1 MNDMKDMN
9 PDKEEKNLAPTRSL
23 PAVNGEETER
33 AETAPDKA
41 ATEPSVPETHRRP
54 RRADRYR
61 ENDTSSATAAFTEK
75 PVFRG
80 ESATAREIAS
90 RMQSRP
96 GTQEPGSRIP
106 PQAARMSAA
115 ARAQMASRQTHREQ
129 VGYAPGRMQ
138 ESEARAARERT
149 ESPRTVSSGVSQRPA
164 RPAYPSRPI
173 PEPPAPKRRRGWI
186 ILLCVLLVLVLLAA
200 GLYLIP
206 ENTSGFPGELRRM
219 VFGWIPGFGSGNPET
234 GSGVNSFIASG
245 YENTIAPTD
254 VGFTVTTARY
264 ISDIRLTDEY
274 GEVLLTSREYV
285 NNTDQTIWNLSWHLE
300 EGYEGEVR
308 LQVLKNE
315 EWIITDNFVQV
326 KVESLPT
333 VETEIPVSTPAADTL
348 PPVVSVTE
356 APAGASVQEKEPAAE
371 NEPAAAEMDSDGEAE
386 TETNPE
392 GEGEALSEDGSAPVE
407 TWEPDV
413 GEKLTEEEAPAEEPA
428 AEDQETLTE
437 SDEAA
442 EEALPEEGLPEDGEE
457 ADAAEEAPE
466 QEFVPAGTPEPTATP
481 QPEPMETPKLTAKAC
496 EEADP
501 SLVTNQVIYNGTKRA
516 SEYTRN
522 AKEQIAMPMPGEYTR
537 KPMGVFTFRN
547 DAFRQ
552 NAACGTVSGA
562 TSLELVWTAEAGS
575 IKGAS
580 QTYYGIGWT
589 GQPAIVKW
597 SKEVRELSDIYDGKK
612 EKSGLREVIVAGLD
626 GMIYFLD
633 LADGTATRNSI
644 RLGYPMKGS
653 PSVHP
658 GGAPYMNVGQ
668 FARKMAKGTGKIGLR
683 QYNLY
688 TGKEM
693 NLIDGLDSSNRRAFN
708 NVGSFET
715 SALIDRTSD
724 TLITAGTNG
733 LLYVIQMGSTFDYKM
748 GTYTQS
754 PGTVLLKSK
763 AKGESDADTAVE
775 ASVAMYDKYVFYA
788 DVGGILR
795 CVDTN
800 TMKTVWAVNTE
811 DTVESTIA
819 LDFNDEDGLNLYT
832 ANLLSKRK
840 KGDAKVRCFD
850 AMSGEEKWAASFSVK
865 KDTKTKTVSGFRAS
879 PVVGQNELAGLV
891 YYTVNGLSEEGAEA
905 LGIGESTALIAID
918 GRSGRTVWARGL
930 DSVSYS
936 SPVAVYSEDGRGWI
950 IQCEG
955 SGTLLLLDG
964 QSGKVLSQLTVEGSI
979 EGSPAVYN
987 DMLVVGTTGRGANYI
1002 YGIRILNE

>member
-1 MNDMKDMN
+1 MNDKKDLS
-9 PDKEEKNLAPTRSL
+9 PDREEKNLAPTRSL
-23 PAVNGEETER
+23 PAVNEEETAAAGSPP
-33 AETAPDKA
+33 AEA
-41 ATEPSVPETHRRP
+41 ATESPSPETHRRV

-61 ENDTSSATAAFTEK
+61 ENDVSSASAAFTEK

-96 GTQEPGSRIP
+96 GLQEPGSRIP

-115 ARAQMASRQTHREQ
+115 ARAQMASRPAQTEQ

-138 ESEARAARERT
+138 ESDARAIRERAG
-149 ESPRTVSSGVSQRPA
+149 SPRTVGAGVSQRPSK
-164 RPAYPSRPI
+164 PVYPSRPA
-173 PEPPAPKRRRGWI
+173 PEPPAPKKRRGWI
-186 ILLCVLLVLVLLAA
+186 IFLCVLLVLVLLAA

-219 VFGWIPGFGSGNPET
+219 VFGWIGS
-234 GSGVNSFIASG
+234 GSGVKSFIASG
-245 YENTIAPTD
+245 YENSFAPAE
-254 VGFTVTTARY
+254 VNFTVTTARY
-264 ISDIRLTDEY
+264 ISDIRLTDEA
-274 GEVLLTSREYV
+274 GDVLPITPEPV
-285 NNTDQTIWNLSWHLE
+285 NNTDQTIWNLTWHLE
-300 EGYEGEVR
+300 EGYEGEIR
-308 LQVLKNE
+308 LQILKNG
-315 EWIITDNFVQV
+315 EWTYTGNSVQV
-326 KVESLPT
+326 KVSSLPT
-333 VETEIPVSTPAADTL
+333 ADMETPGSIPAADTL

-356 APAGASVQEKEPAAE
+356 DPAEPPVRETDATPEQETEAEPLAAE
-371 NEPAAAEMDSDGEAE
+371 AGFDGVTE

-392 GEGEALSEDGSAPVE
+392 AEGEALSEDGRAPVE

-413 GEKLTEEEAPAEEPA
+413 GENLTEDESSAEEPVEEEQETLPEPKETTEEEVPP
-428 AEDQETLTE
+428 EDE
-437 SDEAA
+437 
-442 EEALPEEGLPEDGEE
+442 LPEDREE
-457 ADAAEEAPE
+457 SETAEEKPE
-466 QEFVPAGTPEPTATP
+466 QAFVPAKTPEPTSTP
-481 QPEPMETPKLTAKAC
+481 QPEPTETPKLTAKAC

-501 SLVTNQVIYNGTKRA
+501 SLVTNQVIYNGTKKA

-522 AKEQIAMPMPGEYTR
+522 VKEQITMPMLGEYTR
-537 KPMGVFTFRN
+537 KQMGVFTFRN

-552 NAACGTVSGA
+552 NAACGTIPGA
-562 TSLELVWTAEAGS
+562 TSLELVWTADAGS

-612 EKSGLREVIVAGLD
+612 EQSSLKEVIVAGLD
-626 GMIYFLD
+626 GTIYFLD
-633 LADGTATRNSI
+633 LSDGTATRNTI

-748 GTYTQS
+748 GTYSQS

-775 ASVAMYDKYVFYA
+775 ASVAMYDRYVFYA

-800 TMKTVWAVNTE
+800 TMKTIWAVDTE

-819 LDFNDEDGLNLYT
+819 LDFNDEGGLNLYT

-850 AMSGEEKWAASFSVK
+850 AMSGEEKWAASFNVK

-905 LGIGESTALIAID
+905 LGVEESAALIAID
-918 GRSGRTVWARGL
+918 SRSGRTVWARGL
-930 DSVSYS
+930 DGTAYS
-936 SPVAVYSEDGRGWI
+936 SPVAVYSKDGRGWI

-964 QSGKVLSQLTVEGSI
+964 QSGKVLSQLSVEGSI

-987 DMLVVGTTGRGANYI
+987 NMLVVGTTGRGTNYI